1 MAFWVSDD
9 SDEIS
14 EPWDD
19 DTLSTT
25 ATCGGTDDDEE
36 AQDVIRCDI
45 CDDTDPKLY
54 CITCTKSLCKSCTGE
69 HASSETVTKH
79 DIVRF
84 QYRNQMPNVINCAR
98 HQLFTCE
105 LFCKKG
111 KTAVCSK
118 CISSKYHQKHALT
131 ELSGIFPS
139 KIKEIEKDLEN
150 IEKYILTEYNTLKT
164 QLINVSESQIIPN
177 RYKTIREDIRQ
188 QEAKWIQKIKSE
200 VETLLSKVDISEA
213 NHKKLL
219 KREEWQNIVEGTEK
233 AVKEKNR
240 LTQLRK
246 SQNDSSVLKYRSNMK
261 SLRTISSWTKQTILK
276 YSPGSLSSFGHLTEL
291 ECYTIPSYQINFE

>member
-1 MAFWVSDD
+1 M
-9 SDEIS
+9 
-14 EPWDD
+14 
-19 DTLSTT
+19 
-25 ATCGGTDDDEE
+25 
-36 AQDVIRCDI
+36 
-45 CDDTDPKLY
+45 
-54 CITCTKSLCKSCTGE
+54 
-69 HASSETVTKH
+69 
-79 DIVRF
+79 
-84 QYRNQMPNVINCAR
+84 
-98 HQLFTCE
+98 
-105 LFCKKG
+105 
-111 KTAVCSK
+111 
-118 CISSKYHQKHALT
+118 
-131 ELSGIFPS
+131 
-139 KIKEIEKDLEN
+139 
-150 IEKYILTEYNTLKT
+150 KT

-219 KREEWQNIVEGTEK
+219 KKDWQNIVEGTEK

>member
-1 MAFWVSDD
+1 MHGWTCIFTTINKTWYCEIWV
-9 SDEIS
+9 
-14 EPWDD
+14 
-19 DTLSTT
+19 
-25 ATCGGTDDDEE
+25 
-36 AQDVIRCDI
+36 QK
-45 CDDTDPKLY
+45 PKP
-54 CITCTKSLCKSCTGE
+54 S
-69 HASSETVTKH
+69 
-79 DIVRF
+79 
-84 QYRNQMPNVINCAR
+84 VINCAR

-105 LFCKKG
+105 LFCKKC

-118 CISSKYHQKHALT
+118 CISSNYHQKHALT

-164 QLINVSESQIIPN
+164 QLKNVSESQIIPN

-200 VETLLSKVDISEA
+200 VETFLSKVDISEA

-219 KREEWQNIVEGTEK
+219 KKEWQNIVEGTEK
-233 AVKEKNR
+233 VVKEKNR

-246 SQNDSSVLKYRSNMK
+246 SQNGSSVLMYRSNMK
-261 SLRTISSWTKQTILK
+261 SLRTISSWTKQTIPK

-291 ECYTIPSYQINFE
+291 ECYTIPSYQIKFE